1 MTLSTPLFHA
11 LNTRSLSEM
20 TDRIAGLQ
28 GEISSGKNDPRA
40 SADPVRALR
49 LSAVNE
55 QKDALDR
62 FSTNVERVGSRLDQ
76 ADIVLK
82 EATNV
87 QRRIRDLALRAT
99 SDTMALDERK
109 SIGIEVTQLRQSLLG
124 LANARDETG
133 QALFGGFQTRADP
146 FVEGPEGVSY
156 RGDGGQ
162 IRLQVSESFSL
173 AAGISGAD
181 VFGGEAGTT
190 VFDAI
195 DDFLSALGG
204 DGSFPSDRV
213 TSKGTMLV
221 QPTLTRDPGSWSM
234 TLAGPAG
241 EVALGFDAAAGSVS
255 GAVDAINAQTARTG
269 VSALRDP
276 DTGGLVLSADGEIAI
291 SGVTASSVRS
301 GPVMQVTP
309 ENGQPRAVMSADQ
322 TRSAVIGRLQAASD
336 TLIDQRTRVGA
347 LSANASAQ
355 AEVIDTRKVMMAEAT
370 AQLEDLDLAA
380 ALTKLQQSLLSRDA
394 TQQSYVKITQKSL
407 FDYLR

>member
-1 MTLSTPLFHA
+1 MSISTSLFHT
-11 LNTRSLSEM
+11 LNTRSLSTI
-20 TDRIAGLQ
+20 TDRIASLQ
-28 GEISSGKNDPRA
+28 SEISSGKNDPRA

-49 LSAVNE
+49 LSAVSE

-62 FSTNVERVGSRLDQ
+62 FSTNVERVQSRLDQ

-99 SDTMALDERK
+99 SDTATSEERK
-109 SIGIEVTQLRQSLLG
+109 SIGIEVQQLRQGLLG
-124 LANARDETG
+124 LANSRDETG
-133 QALFGGFQTRADP
+133 QALFGGFQTRDEP
-146 FVEGPEGVSY
+146 FVDSTRGVVY

-162 IRLQVSESFSL
+162 IRLQVSESLSL
-173 AAGISGAD
+173 PGGISGSD
-181 VFGGEAGTT
+181 IFGGETGAT

-195 DDFLSALGG
+195 DDFLNMLGVG
-204 DGSFPSDRV
+204 GSFPSDEV
-213 TSKGTMLV
+213 TSQDTMLL
-221 QPTLTRDPGSWSM
+221 QPALARDPGTWSM

-241 EVALGFDAAAGSVS
+241 EVALTFEAAEGSVS
-255 GAVDAINAQTARTG
+255 GAVDAINAQTATTG
-269 VSALRDP
+269 ISAVRDP
-276 DTGGLVLSADGEIAI
+276 ESGGILLSATGQIGV
-291 SGVTASSVRS
+291 SGVTSSVVQN

-309 ENGQPRAVMSADQ
+309 NEGFPQPVVSADQ
-322 TRSAVIGRLQAASD
+322 TRASVIARLQAASD
-336 TLIDQRTRVGA
+336 TIVDQRTRVGA

-380 ALTKLQQSLLSRDA
+380 ALTKLQQSLLTRDA
-394 TQQSYVKITQKSL
+394 AQQSYVKITQKSL

>member
-1 MTLSTPLFHA
+1 MSISTSLFHT
-11 LNTRSLSEM
+11 LNTRSLSTI
-20 TDRIAGLQ
+20 TDRIASLQ
-28 GEISSGKNDPRA
+28 SEISSGKNDPRA

-49 LSAVNE
+49 LSAVSE

-62 FSTNVERVGSRLDQ
+62 FSTNVERVQSRLDQ

-99 SDTMALDERK
+99 SDTATSEERK
-109 SIGIEVTQLRQSLLG
+109 SIGIEVQQLRQGLLG
-124 LANARDETG
+124 LANSRDETG
-133 QALFGGFQTRADP
+133 QALFGGFQTRDEP
-146 FVEGPEGVSY
+146 FVDSTRGVVY

-162 IRLQVSESFSL
+162 IRLQVSESLSL
-173 AAGISGAD
+173 PGGISGSD
-181 VFGGEAGTT
+181 IFGGETGAT

-195 DDFLSALGG
+195 DDFLNMLGVG
-204 DGSFPSDRV
+204 GSFPSDEV
-213 TSKGTMLV
+213 TSQDTMLL
-221 QPTLTRDPGSWSM
+221 QPALARDPGTWSM

-241 EVALGFDAAAGSVS
+241 EVALTFEAAEGSVS
-255 GAVDAINAQTARTG
+255 GAVDAINAQTAATG
-269 VSALRDP
+269 ISAVRDP
-276 DTGGLVLSADGEIAI
+276 ESGGILLSATGQIGV
-291 SGVTASSVRS
+291 SGVTSSVVQN

-309 ENGQPRAVMSADQ
+309 NEGFPQPVVSADQ
-322 TRSAVIGRLQAASD
+322 TRASVIARLQAASD
-336 TLIDQRTRVGA
+336 TIVDQRTRVGA

-380 ALTKLQQSLLSRDA
+380 ALTKLQQSLLTRDA
-394 TQQSYVKITQKSL
+394 AQQSYVKITQKSL

>member
-1 MTLSTPLFHA
+1 MSISTSLFHT
-11 LNTRSLSEM
+11 LNTRSLSTI
-20 TDRIAGLQ
+20 TDRIASLQ
-28 GEISSGKNDPRA
+28 SEISSGKNDPRA

-49 LSAVNE
+49 LSAVSE

-62 FSTNVERVGSRLDQ
+62 FSTNVERVQSRLDQ

-99 SDTMALDERK
+99 SDTATSEERK
-109 SIGIEVTQLRQSLLG
+109 SIGIEVQQLRQGLLG
-124 LANARDETG
+124 LANSRDETG
-133 QALFGGFQTRADP
+133 QALFGGFQTRDEP
-146 FVEGPEGVSY
+146 FVDSTRGVVY

-162 IRLQVSESFSL
+162 IRLQVSESLSL
-173 AAGISGAD
+173 PGGISGSD
-181 VFGGEAGTT
+181 IFGGETGAT

-195 DDFLSALGG
+195 DDFLNMLGVG
-204 DGSFPSDRV
+204 GSFPSDEV
-213 TSKGTMLV
+213 TSQDTMLL
-221 QPTLTRDPGSWSM
+221 QPALARDPGTWSM

-241 EVALGFDAAAGSVS
+241 EVALTFEAAEGSVS
-255 GAVDAINAQTARTG
+255 GAVDAINAQTAATG
-269 VSALRDP
+269 ISAVRDP
-276 DTGGLVLSADGEIAI
+276 ESGGILLSATGQIGV
-291 SGVTASSVRS
+291 SGVTSSAVQN

-309 ENGQPRAVMSADQ
+309 NEGFPQPVVSADQ
-322 TRSAVIGRLQAASD
+322 TRASVIARLQAASD
-336 TLIDQRTRVGA
+336 TIVDQRTRVGA

-380 ALTKLQQSLLSRDA
+380 ALTKLQQSLLTRDA
-394 TQQSYVKITQKSL
+394 AQQSYVKITQKSL